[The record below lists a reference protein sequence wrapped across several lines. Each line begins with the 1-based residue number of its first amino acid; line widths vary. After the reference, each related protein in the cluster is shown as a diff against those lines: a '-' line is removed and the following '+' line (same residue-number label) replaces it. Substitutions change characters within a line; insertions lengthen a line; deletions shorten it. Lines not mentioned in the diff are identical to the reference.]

1 MTFGPW
7 DVVCGDAWQ
16 WRAHTAIHSTG
27 VVHCGHSIGHNVFIV
42 NYDISYNFAFSKCEA
57 PRPLIFLAFLN
68 NTKLESE
75 IRFRCQ
81 TTRRLMFA
89 PTNTPVQIWNLGI
102 WEFAMLRDSLIEPYT
117 DCEA

>member
-27 VVHCGHSIGHNVFIV
+27 VVHCGHSIGHNVFVV
-42 NYDISYNFAFSKCEA
+42 NYDTSFKFGFSKCEA
-57 PRPLIFLAFLN
+57 PKPLIFLAFLN
-68 NTKLESE
+68 NAKLESE

-81 TTRRLMFA
+81 TTRRLDVRSDEH
-89 PTNTPVQIWNLGI
+89 PCPNLESRYLGI
-102 WEFAMLRDSLIEPYT
+102 CHGTGFIDRTI
-117 DCEA
+117 C